1 MNGKGCEYRTRLAD
15 YAEGGLG
22 EREHRELQA
31 HLAEC
36 GDCRRALGELRWVD
50 TLLSASLREAPI
62 ESLLTLPAGNI
73 HSRQT
78 RRIGWLRPALAA
90 AAVLAALVAWGVFHV
105 RRSEPRAPNER
116 SVAAKNAAGPQSPRS
131 NTSND
136 RLQWSDVEAAIE
148 REASAARLA
157 ASAEVLAAEAG
168 ADEYARRSWRLLAE
182 TFPETRAGRDA
193 ARRAA
198 PPGAGF

>member
-15 YAEGGLG
+15 YADYAEGGPG

-36 GDCRRALGELRWVD
+36 ADCRRALGELRWVEA
-50 TLLSASLREAPI
+50 LLSASLREAPV
-62 ESLLTLPAGNI
+62 ESLPTLPARNI
-73 HSRQT
+73 GSR
-78 RRIGWLRPALAA
+78 RVGWLRPALAA

-193 ARRAA
+193 ARRAT
-198 PPGAGF
+198 PGAGY